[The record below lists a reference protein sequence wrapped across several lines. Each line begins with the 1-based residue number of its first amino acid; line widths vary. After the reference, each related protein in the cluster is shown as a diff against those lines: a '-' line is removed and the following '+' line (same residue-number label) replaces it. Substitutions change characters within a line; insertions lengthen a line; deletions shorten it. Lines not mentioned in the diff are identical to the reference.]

1 MKTLNYS
8 KGILLLLFLSML
20 HVSVTAQDYAEPQ
33 KVVKLHYFCS
43 NNNIQYLVLES
54 MLKKGKVLTPQ
65 QNKAYEIYLDSTAN
79 LISKVKTDASG
90 KAKSV
95 IPASLK
101 TQWDGSAHHSF
112 LVKAGDEEVIS
123 DYAITKA
130 KINLDTATVDGV
142 KNITATVKKLGT
154 NNEWLPVADVEMK
167 VGIQR
172 NGAILSA
179 GDKPTYTTDSAGSV
193 TVELQKL
200 NIPGDLKG
208 DYTIAAQV
216 EDNDELGNL
225 IVDKTVHWGVP
236 QKIDNTFFNK
246 RTLWSVRSKA
256 PFWLL
261 LLAYPIMIGVW
272 GTLIYLIIQLFKIKK
287 LGHSVR

>member
-1 MKTLNYS
+1 MKKLNYS
-8 KGILLLLFLSML
+8 KGILLLLFLCML
-20 HVSVTAQDYAEPQ
+20 CTSVTAQDDAEPQ

-43 NNNIQYLVLES
+43 NNSVQYLLLES

-95 IPASLK
+95 IPPSLK
-101 TQWDGSAHHSF
+101 AQWDSSAHHSF
-112 LVKAGDEEVIS
+112 LVKAGDEELIS

-130 KINLDTATVDGV
+130 KIELDTATVDGV

-179 GDKPTYTTDSAGSV
+179 GDKPTYTTDSTGSV

-236 QKIDNTFFNK
+236 QKIDNTFFDK